1 MVYLQNE
8 VRILEDIE
16 YYYRHFPVL
25 ESERLILRELT
36 SYDIRDIKKYSA
48 DDRLYTY
55 WGRHMSYKE
64 RDPSEMFRTI
74 RKDKQPDCI
83 RWGLEVKSTH
93 EVIGEIN
100 LFNIQNSRMGEIGY
114 RIAYERQDKGYCS
127 EGLKR
132 IIKFCFEE
140 TSLQRLELRAMAA
153 NKPSNRVA
161 VKCGFTKEGTVRQGK
176 FVHIYANYNLY
187 GLLRSDLYSD
197 KDVQTEDIPEQENN
211 ESKKMYS
218 Y

>member
-1 MVYLQNE
+1 MH
-8 VRILEDIE
+8 DIE

-25 ESERLILRELT
+25 ETERLILRELT
-36 SYDIRDIKKYSA
+36 AYDVRDIKKYSA

-55 WGRHMSYKE
+55 WGRRMSYKE

-93 EVIGEIN
+93 EIIGEVN

-114 RIAYERQDKGYCS
+114 RLAFERQGRGYCT
-127 EGLKR
+127 EAVKR

-153 NKPSNRVA
+153 NEASNKVA
-161 VKCGFTKEGTVRQGK
+161 VKCGFIKEGFIRQGK
-176 FVHIYANYNLY
+176 FIHMYANYNLY
-187 GLLRSDLYSD
+187 GLLRSDLYGENTAEND
-197 KDVQTEDIPEQENN
+197 EYECDEDNMTKE
-211 ESKKMYS
+211 YS
-218 Y
+218 YE